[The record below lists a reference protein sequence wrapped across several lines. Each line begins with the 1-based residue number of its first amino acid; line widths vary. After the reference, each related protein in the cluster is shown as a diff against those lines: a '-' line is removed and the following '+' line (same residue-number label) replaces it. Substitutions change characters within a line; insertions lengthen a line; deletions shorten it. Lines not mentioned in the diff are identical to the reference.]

1 MLLDLLLKYLFAQE
15 RPRFGRALGHGV
27 AFGPLGGDLLIATI
41 IYGALAY
48 VVVRSLP
55 RWSGRALVIVVT
67 VLLVF
72 IVALSSLYLRASE
85 LSEALA
91 AMIEGAAW
99 LLFCIS
105 GVEIMRW
112 REAALRET
120 VALPVR

>member
-1 MLLDLLLKYLFAQE
+1 VLLDLLLKYLFAQE
-15 RPRFGRALGHGV
+15 RPRFGRALGHGME
-27 AFGPLGGDLLIATI
+27 FGPLGGDLLIATI

-48 VVVRSLP
+48 VLVRSLP
-55 RWSGRALVIVVT
+55 RWSWRALVIVVT

-72 IVALSSLYLRASE
+72 VVTLSSLYLRAAE

-120 VALPVR
+120 GALPVR

>member
-1 MLLDLLLKYLFAQE
+1 M
-15 RPRFGRALGHGV
+15 RRRGR
-27 AFGPLGGDLLIATI
+27 
-41 IYGALAY
+41 
-48 VVVRSLP
+48 R
-55 RWSGRALVIVVT
+55 RALVIVVT

-72 IVALSSLYLRASE
+72 VVTLSSLYLRAAE

-120 VALPVR
+120 GALPVR